1 MNICQGVQLHVLE
14 TTKFKDVGF
23 YFRFIQPLR
32 RETATVYSLLAL
44 MMSDRLEIYPT
55 KQKMS
60 QRLDELYGMS
70 IGAQTIGYGQA
81 QVLELRAKMIHP
93 RFAEDKSLLDE
104 GIHFLREM
112 ILRPLLSEDSLKE
125 AKRILLSKLKRMRDD
140 ASQYVVH
147 QGLKYAGK
155 DHALAIS
162 ALGEEEI
169 LQKTTLEEIKEAHRA
184 LLEESGIDVIV
195 CGDLDRKHTIDA
207 IGGCFEWK
215 PRKKDI
221 ESYYAIDSTDSP
233 EIIQETR
240 SIPQTSLMQVY
251 FTHTDVKD
259 PKYYALRVMN
269 AMLGQYSTSLLFQ
282 NVREKNS
289 LCYSIYSN
297 LIAFDGA
304 MGITTG
310 IEKKDIDQ
318 VLTLIQE
325 QIETLKNGTF
335 DEELLTVTKTMIINS
350 LKAGDD
356 VMNTMATLR
365 YQNDL
370 LNREY
375 TSKDIIECIQ
385 KVTRADVIE
394 MAQRLEQKTTYI
406 VTSEEGTDEENR

>member
-1 MNICQGVQLHVLE
+1 M
-14 TTKFKDVGF
+14 
-23 YFRFIQPLR
+23 
-32 RETATVYSLLAL
+32 
-44 MMSDRLEIYPT
+44 EIYPT

-93 RFAEDKSLLDE
+93 RFAEDESLLDE

-195 CGDLDRKHTIDA
+195 CGDLDRKRTIDA
-207 IGGCFEWK
+207 IVGCFEWK

-335 DEELLTVTKTMIINS
+335 DEELLTVTKKMIINS

>member
-1 MNICQGVQLHVLE
+1 MA
-14 TTKFKDVGF
+14 
-23 YFRFIQPLR
+23 
-32 RETATVYSLLAL
+32 AT
-44 MMSDRLEIYPT
+44 M
-55 KQKMS
+55 
-60 QRLDELYGMS
+60 
-70 IGAQTIGYGQA
+70 
-81 QVLELRAKMIHP
+81 
-93 RFAEDKSLLDE
+93 
-104 GIHFLREM
+104 
-112 ILRPLLSEDSLKE
+112 
-125 AKRILLSKLKRMRDD
+125 
-140 ASQYVVH
+140 
-147 QGLKYAGK
+147 
-155 DHALAIS
+155 
-162 ALGEEEI
+162 
-169 LQKTTLEEIKEAHRA
+169 
-184 LLEESGIDVIV
+184 
-195 CGDLDRKHTIDA
+195 
-207 IGGCFEWK
+207 
-215 PRKKDI
+215 KDI
-221 ESYYAIDSTDSP
+221 ARRTGLGLATISSY
-233 EIIQETR
+233 
-240 SIPQTSLMQVY
+240 
-251 FTHTDVKD
+251 F
-259 PKYYALRVMN
+259 N
-269 AMLGQYSTSLLFQ
+269 GG

-318 VLTLIQE
+318 VLMLIQE